1 MKLAVAMLLTLAP
14 SVANADVY
22 ACTGPVSSIALN
34 QDGML
39 TVTVGTLANVF
50 ICRIDDPVY
59 GITTETCRA
68 IYSLLLAAKLLN
80 KPATFSFN
88 DSLNSCTNHP
98 AWAQLTGW
106 YYGPEVQ

>member
-1 MKLAVAMLLTLAP
+1 MKRAIAVLLTLAP
-14 SVANADVY
+14 NVASAAEY

-39 TVTVGTLANVF
+39 TATIGTLANVYL
-50 ICRIDDPVY
+50 CRIDDPVY

-88 DSLNSCTNHP
+88 DSLSCTTHP
-98 AWAQLTGW
+98 GWAQLTGW
-106 YYGPEVQ
+106 YYGPEMQ